1 MSVKIESLFSDGCR
15 KSYNTPIVQTHW
27 IFYNLSAPLGV
38 LLDQGYLKK
47 HSLLIFMLKLMSVGT
62 EYLCVVTLK
71 TFYTILVGN
80 SFPRRYINWM
90 PETLSI
96 FSDWPTDMN

>member
-1 MSVKIESLFSDGCR
+1 
-15 KSYNTPIVQTHW
+15 
-27 IFYNLSAPLGV
+27 
-38 LLDQGYLKK
+38 
-47 HSLLIFMLKLMSVGT
+47 MLKLMSVGT

-90 PETLSI
+90 PETLLI
-96 FSDWPTDMN
+96 FSDWPIDMN